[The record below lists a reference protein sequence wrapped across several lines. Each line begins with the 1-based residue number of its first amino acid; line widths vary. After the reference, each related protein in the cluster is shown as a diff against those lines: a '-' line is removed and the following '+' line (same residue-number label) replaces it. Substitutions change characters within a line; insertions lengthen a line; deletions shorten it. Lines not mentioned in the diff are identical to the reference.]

1 MTTTTAAAAAMNAAA
16 VAQLC
21 SGGRRGGRKAPAAA
35 QGPRVDLRWARLLRL
50 AVVSRVLRIVR
61 DQLLACSSCGGGGAG
76 GNGRGGGRYRRL
88 GPPGAGAALA
98 PVDRD
103 DDRVVV
109 SGAGHDAAAD
119 GENVVS
125 LKVSLLGDC
134 QIGKTSFMVKY
145 VGDDGEE
152 QNGLQMTGLNLMDKT
167 MPVRGAR
174 IAYSIWDVAG
184 DVQSVDHIPIAC
196 KDAVAIL
203 YMFDLT
209 SRSTLN
215 NIIDWY
221 ERARKWNK
229 TAIPIL
235 IGTKFDDFA
244 QLPLEMQWAI
254 VNQARAYARAMK
266 ATLFFSSAT
275 HNINVNKIFK
285 FITAKLFNLPWTVER
300 NLTIG
305 EPIIDF

>member
-1 MTTTTAAAAAMNAAA
+1 MTTTTAT

-21 SGGRRGGRKAPAAA
+21 SGGRRGGRKAAAA
-35 QGPRVDLRWARLLRL
+35 VQGPRVDLRWARLLRL

-61 DQLLACSSCGGGGAG
+61 DQLLACSSCGGGGG

-103 DDRVVV
+103 DDRVV
-109 SGAGHDAAAD
+109 SGADEATAPCDAAVD

-152 QNGLQMTGLNLMDKT
+152 QNGLQMTGLNLMDKS
-167 MPVRGAR
+167 MAVRGAR

-209 SRSTLN
+209 SRCTLN